1 MRVFS
6 WKSAF
11 RSGSA
16 LEVFERE
23 LGQVFSQPATI
34 ISELGQG
41 GSTLGTGSQA

>member
-1 MRVFS
+1 MQVFS

-23 LGQVFSQPATI
+23 LGQVFSHPAAI
-34 ISELGQG
+34 ISELGQR
-41 GSTLGTGSQA
+41 GSTPGTG